1 MSFAWHVFH
10 AAWAQVTVSTAKNA
24 ATQEPACC
32 QSRSTG
38 FRPNSGIVSDQ
49 VVLQHV
55 GGEGRVF
62 SFVALAMPD
71 HLHKLFSLM
80 CFQCPTPV
88 ASNVWLPLPHGFKVA
103 RPQTCSRKSL
113 LWHSQVR

>member
-1 MSFAWHVFH
+1 MLRRRSLPVVSH
-10 AAWAQVTVSTAKNA
+10 AARDSWHARVRDTKK
-24 ATQEPACC
+24 
-32 QSRSTG
+32 
-38 FRPNSGIVSDQ
+38 RPNSGIVSDQ

-103 RPQTCSRKSL
+103 RPQTYI
-113 LWHSQVR
+113 